1 MAREDLNRS
10 REGLDTTES
19 GREFH
24 RQTHLML
31 KKLPPDIKFTSGMR
45 YLELMASGFKVVD
58 RTRENFIRG

>member
-24 RQTHLML
+24 RQIHLML
-31 KKLPPDIKFTSGMR
+31 KKKLPPDIKFASGMS
-45 YLELMASGFKVVD
+45 YFELMASGVKVVKL
-58 RTRENFIRG
+58 

>member
-1 MAREDLNRS
+1 MSGQGREDLNRS

-31 KKLPPDIKFTSGMR
+31 KKNFLLISSLH
-45 YLELMASGFKVVD
+45 LE
-58 RTRENFIRG
+58 